1 MDDGRLLGMKDGTFE
16 GSNDGKLLGTLE
28 GIDDG
33 RLLGSNDGVLDG
45 TSDGRLMKLHVLYD
59 QRSSMDFPK
68 VPLLLTFAESTEGP
82 PSPQISSLISPL
94 SLTRFSKASTDIL
107 NRSEVMGYQWFSS
120 SIVIVSL

>member
-1 MDDGRLLGMKDGTFE
+1 MVDGRLLGMKDGTFE
-16 GSNDGKLLGTLE
+16 GSNDGKLLGPEEGKLE

-68 VPLLLTFAESTEGP
+68 VPLLLTFAEST
-82 PSPQISSLISPL
+82 
-94 SLTRFSKASTDIL
+94 
-107 NRSEVMGYQWFSS
+107 
-120 SIVIVSL
+120 